1 MKITTRSFGWLFCVY
16 AVHGFFYLLAVNDR
30 LATPQSANADSSPK
44 RGQGR
49 VALPCTRP
57 KSLPRSAAP
66 TRAAKRRRGSE

>member
-44 RGQGR
+44 RG
-49 VALPCTRP
+49 
-57 KSLPRSAAP
+57 
-66 TRAAKRRRGSE
+66 AKRAVRRSKIFAAERCPF